1 MHTGLHNRVARV
13 YKPFFGLKARGFH
26 LILRK
31 SHGFAIKWA
40 DRVKTFLSLA
50 QSETEERPLAAWKKV
65 DTIRTNL
72 YCLRNLRM

>member
-1 MHTGLHNRVARV
+1 M
-13 YKPFFGLKARGFH
+13 
-26 LILRK
+26 ILRK

-65 DTIRTNL
+65 DTIRDRI
-72 YCLRNLRM
+72 YIA